1 MNNFITYILE
11 VNVCILLFGAL
22 YYLLLRNETDF
33 KFRRFYLISAA
44 IIALMAPIF
53 KLGAMLIGNVPVN
66 ELPITILPELVIG
79 EQTVNALEVETTT
92 NYLQYSSIVYW
103 IIAGLLLQYFLF
115 QLMQV
120 VWFTFSK
127 KTSIKK
133 ENGIIWIETNGT
145 LPTFSF
151 FNLLFYDNSIAL
163 TATEKERIVNHEL
176 AHIKQ
181 KHSWDIVLLE
191 ASKILCWINPL
202 AWYMR
207 REIQDIHEYLADE
220 KVVAVTNSEEYRSLL
235 AKMALNQAHLSI
247 GHHFN
252 KSKTLKRI
260 QMITTIK
267 EKVKS
272 WKMALTLP
280 ALLSMAIIVSC
291 NDEVMQDI
299 DTVMETATQMDVPAN
314 LMDEY
319 KGLIAKFPKSDFVYM
334 EVDANSKEELQSL
347 QGIDPK
353 SIASMHVMK
362 DEGKIGI
369 FLDRSGNFQQMK
381 QANSADGVFTIVDEP
396 AAPKGGYEAFYKW
409 LGSELKYPQ
418 QARKLG
424 VQGKV
429 YVQFIVN
436 EIGEITEVTAVK
448 GIGAGCDQAA
458 VDAVSAS
465 FNWSAPKQNGKAV
478 KQRIIL
484 PITFSLGDEGSNT
497 ATLKIGQ
504 EENEIPET
512 IEVEDNSEAYKP
524 MMVDG
529 LDFSNGKVSGTVTNH
544 LAKPLPGVNVVVQ
557 GTTTGTVSD
566 LNGNFKIEAPKGAK
580 LVFSFVGMETMVLTM
595 KE

>member
-53 KLGAMLIGNVPVN
+53 KLGAMLVGNVQVN

-79 EQTVNALEVETTT
+79 EQTVNALEIETTT

-103 IIAGLLLQYFLF
+103 IIAGLLFQYFLF

-151 FNLLFYDNSIAL
+151 FNLLFYDNSIEL

-267 EKVKS
+267 EKVKR

-291 NDEVMQDI
+291 NDEVMQDL
-299 DTVMETATQMDVPAN
+299 DTVMETASQMEVPAN
-314 LMDEY
+314 LTDEY
-319 KGLIAKFPKSDFVYM
+319 KGLVAKFPTADIVYM
-334 EVDANSKEELQSL
+334 EVAIESEEEVKNLKS
-347 QGIDPK
+347 IDPK
-353 SIASMHVMK
+353 SIMSMHVFK
-362 DEGKIGI
+362 ESEENKRIGM
-369 FLDRSGNFQQMK
+369 FLDRSGNFQKLK
-381 QANSADGVFTIVDEP
+381 QHDPAAASEAFTIVDEP
-396 AAPKGGYEAFYKW
+396 AVPEGGYQAYYERIAKR
-409 LGSELKYPQ
+409 LKYPQ
-418 QARKLG
+418 QARKAG

-436 EIGEITEVTAVK
+436 EVGEITEVTAVK

-458 VDAVSAS
+458 IDAVSAS
-465 FNWSAPKQNGKAV
+465 SKWSAPRQNGKAV

-484 PITFSLGDEGSNT
+484 PISFSLGDEEGNT
-497 ATLKIGQ
+497 ATLKIGD
-504 EENEIPET
+504 N
-512 IEVEDNSEAYKP
+512 DNSKAYKP
-524 MMVDG
+524 MMVDRLIVKEG
-529 LDFSNGKVSGTVTNH
+529 IIHGTVTNH
-544 LAKPLPGVNVVVQ
+544 LAKPLPGVNIVVK
-557 GTTTGTVSD
+557 GTTIGTVSD
-566 LNGNFKIEAPKGAK
+566 LNGNFKLEAPKDVAE
-580 LVFSFVGMETMVLTM
+580 LEFSFVGMETMVLKM
-595 KE
+595 NK

>member
-33 KFRRFYLISAA
+33 KFRRFYLISAS

-79 EQTVNALEVETTT
+79 EQTVNAVEIETTT
-92 NYLQYSSIVYW
+92 NYLQYSSMVYW

-115 QLMQV
+115 QLMQI

-133 ENGIIWIETNGT
+133 EDGIVWIETNGT

-151 FNLLFYDNSIAL
+151 FNLLFYDNSIVL
-163 TATEKERIVNHEL
+163 TESEKERIVNHEL

-181 KHSWDIVLLE
+181 KHSWDIILLE
-191 ASKILCWINPL
+191 TSKILCWINPM

-220 KVVAVTNSEEYRSLL
+220 KVVAATNSEEYRSLL

-299 DTVMETATQMDVPAN
+299 DTVMETATQMEVPAN

-319 KGLIAKFPKSDFVYM
+319 KELVVKYPKSDFVYM
-334 EVDANSKEELQSL
+334 EVDANSKEELQNL
-347 QGIDPK
+347 QDIDPK

-362 DEGKIGI
+362 DEGKIGM
-369 FLDRSGNFQQMK
+369 FLDRSGYFQQMK
-381 QANSADGVFTIVDEP
+381 QLNSAGEVFTIVDEP
-396 AAPKGGYEAFYKW
+396 AMPEGGYQAFYER
-409 LGSELKYPQ
+409 LSVRLKYPQ

-429 YVQFIVN
+429 YVQFIVDKTG
-436 EIGEITEVTAVK
+436 ELTEITVVK

-458 VDAVSAS
+458 IDAVSAS
-465 FNWSAPKQNGKAV
+465 STWSAPKQRGIAV

-484 PITFSLGDEGSNT
+484 PITFSLGDTESDESQKNIINNG
-497 ATLKIGQ
+497 KV
-504 EENEIPET
+504 
-512 IEVEDNSEAYKP
+512 IESEKDLTYKP
-524 MMVDG
+524 MMAEIDFKNG
-529 LDFSNGKVSGTVTNH
+529 LVTGTVTNH
-544 LAKPLPGVNVVVQ
+544 LAKPLPGVNIVIS

-566 LNGNFKIEAPKGAK
+566 LNGNFKLKASKGDQ
-580 LVFSFVGMETMVLTM
+580 LVFSFVGMETMILTM
-595 KE
+595 KK

>member
-11 VNVCILLFGAL
+11 VNICILLFCGL

-33 KFRRFYLISAA
+33 KFRRFYLISAG
-44 IIALMAPIF
+44 IIAMLAPMF
-53 KLGAMLIGNVPVN
+53 KLGAMLVGNVPVN

-79 EQTVNALEVETTT
+79 EQTVNALEIETTT
-92 NYLQYSSIVYW
+92 NYWQVSSTLYW
-103 IIAGLLLQYFLF
+103 VIAGLLLQYFLF

-120 VWFTFSK
+120 AWFTFSK
-127 KTSIKK
+127 KTNIKK
-133 ENGIIWIETNGT
+133 ENGIIWIDTNGT

-151 FNLLFYDNSIAL
+151 FNILFYDNTIKLSEE
-163 TATEKERIVNHEL
+163 EKERIVNHEL
-176 AHIKQ
+176 AHIQQ
-181 KHSWDIVLLE
+181 KHSWDIILLE
-191 ASKILCWINPL
+191 TAKIFCWINPL

-220 KVVAVTNSEEYRSLL
+220 KVVAATNSDEYRSLL

-267 EKVKS
+267 ERVKS

-299 DTVMETATQMDVPAN
+299 DTVMETASQMQVPDN
-314 LMDEY
+314 LKADY
-319 KGLIAKFPKSDFVYM
+319 NSLLAKYPTADIVYM
-334 EVDANSKEELQSL
+334 EAAIEAEDELEKL
-347 QGIDPK
+347 KDIDPN
-353 SIASMHVMK
+353 SIMSLHVFK
-362 DEGKIGI
+362 DTENKRVGI
-369 FLDRSGNFQQMK
+369 FLDKSGNFQKLK
-381 QANSADGVFTIVDEP
+381 QHDPAASLEAFTIVDEP
-396 AAPKGGYEAFYKW
+396 AMPEGGYQAFYER
-409 LGSELKYPQ
+409 LGARLKYPQ

-436 EIGEITEVTAVK
+436 EVGEITEVTAVK

-458 VDAVSAS
+458 IDAVKAS
-465 FNWSAPKQNGKAV
+465 SKWSAPKQKGTAV

-484 PITFSLGDEGSNT
+484 PIAFSLGDQENEETKNT
-497 ATLKIGQ
+497 ATLTV
-504 EENEIPET
+504 EETVNPQKMMAY
-512 IEVEDNSEAYKP
+512 VGYDN
-524 MMVDG
+524 G
-529 LDFSNGKVSGTVTNH
+529 LVVGRVTNQID
-544 LAKPLPGVNVVVQ
+544 KPLAGVNIVVQ

-566 LNGNFKIEAPKGAK
+566 LDGNFKLEAPKGSK
-580 LVFSFVGMETMVLTM
+580 LVLSFVGMETMTVIT

>member
-11 VNVCILLFGAL
+11 VNVCILLFGTL

-53 KLGAMLIGNVPVN
+53 KLGAMLVGNVQVN

-92 NYLQYSSIVYW
+92 NYLQYSSMVYW

-291 NDEVMQDI
+291 NDEVMQDL
-299 DTVMETATQMDVPAN
+299 DTVMETASQMQVPAD
-314 LMDEY
+314 LTDEY
-319 KGLIAKFPKSDFVYM
+319 KELVVKFPTADIVYM
-334 EVDANSKEELQSL
+334 EVAIESEEEVKNLKS
-347 QGIDPK
+347 IDPK
-353 SIASMHVMK
+353 SIMSMHVFK
-362 DEGKIGI
+362 ESEENKRIGM

-381 QANSADGVFTIVDEP
+381 QLNSAGEVFTIVDEP
-396 AAPKGGYEAFYKW
+396 AMPEGGYQAFYER
-409 LGSELKYPQ
+409 LSVRLKYPQ

-429 YVQFIVN
+429 YVQFIVDKTG
-436 EIGEITEVTAVK
+436 ELTEITVVK

-458 VDAVSAS
+458 IDAVSAS
-465 FNWSAPKQNGKAV
+465 STWSAPKQRGIAV

-484 PITFSLGDEGSNT
+484 PITFSLGDEDSNT
-497 ATLKIGQ
+497 ATLKVGD
-504 EENEIPET
+504 N
-512 IEVEDNSEAYKP
+512 DNSESYKP
-524 MMVDG
+524 MMADIDFKNG
-529 LDFSNGKVSGTVTNH
+529 LVTGTVTNH
-544 LAKPLPGVNVVVQ
+544 LAKPLPGVNIVVK

>member
-1 MNNFITYILE
+1 M
-11 VNVCILLFGAL
+11 
-22 YYLLLRNETDF
+22 
-33 KFRRFYLISAA
+33 
-44 IIALMAPIF
+44 
-53 KLGAMLIGNVPVN
+53 
-66 ELPITILPELVIG
+66 
-79 EQTVNALEVETTT
+79 
-92 NYLQYSSIVYW
+92 
-103 IIAGLLLQYFLF
+103 
-115 QLMQV
+115 

-127 KTSIKK
+127 KKQIKK

-151 FNLLFYDNSIAL
+151 FNLLFFDNSLKLSEI
-163 TATEKERIVNHEL
+163 EKERIVNHEL
-176 AHIKQ
+176 AHIQQ
-181 KHSWDIVLLE
+181 KHSWDIILLE
-191 ASKILCWINPL
+191 TAKILCWINPL

-220 KVVAVTNSEEYRSLL
+220 KVVAATNSEEYRSLL

-299 DTVMETATQMDVPAN
+299 DTVMETATQMDVPDN
-314 LMDEY
+314 LTDEY
-319 KGLIAKFPKSDFVYM
+319 KELVAKFPTADIVYM
-334 EVDANSKEELQSL
+334 EVAIESQEEVENLKS
-347 QGIDPK
+347 IDPK
-353 SIASMHVMK
+353 SIMSMHVFK
-362 DEGKIGI
+362 DTENKRIGM
-369 FLDRSGNFQQMK
+369 FLDKSGNFQK
-381 QANSADGVFTIVDEP
+381 LKKNDPAAASEAFTIVDEP
-396 AAPKGGYEAFYKW
+396 ATPEGGYQAFYER
-409 LGSELKYPQ
+409 LGARLKYPQ
-418 QARKLG
+418 QARKMG

-436 EIGEITEVTAVK
+436 ELGEITEVTAVK

-458 VDAVSAS
+458 IDAVSAS
-465 FNWSAPKQNGKAV
+465 SKWSAPKQNGKAV

-484 PITFSLGDEGSNT
+484 PISFSLGDGEAKNT
-497 ATLKIGQ
+497 ATLGIEDPIEI
-504 EENEIPET
+504 EENSET
-512 IEVEDNSEAYKP
+512 YKP
-524 MMVDG
+524 MMVDN
-529 LDFSNGKVSGTVTNH
+529 LEFNNGSVTGTVTNH
-544 LAKPLPGVNVVVQ
+544 LAKPLPGVNIVVQ

-566 LNGNFKIEAPKGAK
+566 LNGNFKLKAPKGAK
-580 LVFSFVGMETMVLTM
+580 LVLSFVGMETMVLTM